1 MIRWLVGGWGGSV
14 KKAAARRLR
23 RASRTPPGGSEGSRR
38 SYSPQSAAWA
48 AQKCVSASR
57 PRIRSCPFTAI
68 PYFPPPGPGCRLVG
82 RGERRRLDHRRH
94 ARDGARVQR
103 RVEERRRRSVE
114 RGGAHAVGGGRGRRR
129 AARGAAGAA
138 GTGVTRE
145 RELTFLAPSFPP
157 ANLCLVEDAHNPREP
172 RRLSPC
178 LTRRPRC
185 ACADA
190 QRDHPRNRLDAS

>member
-138 GTGVTRE
+138 GTGRHARARAHLPCTKFPARQPVSCGGRTQPKGAQE
-145 RELTFLAPSFPP
+145 ALTMPHSPP
-157 ANLCLVEDAHNPREP
+157 PLCV
-172 RRLSPC
+172 RRRSMRSSPEQA
-178 LTRRPRC
+178 RC
-185 ACADA
+185 
-190 QRDHPRNRLDAS
+190 